1 VKQAFSNLKIYGKIR
16 FGKSEEYIA
25 FSVCHNGLSHVVC
38 VPALAIVVSISNS
51 MLHST
56 TWLHI
61 AFCSFAIAAQF
72 SFADNA
78 LEWYSVEKQSNF
90 N

>member
-1 VKQAFSNLKIYGKIR
+1 VIQAFSNLKVYGKIR
-16 FGKSEEYIA
+16 LGKPEEYIA
-25 FSVCHNGLSHVVC
+25 FSVRRNGLSHVMC
-38 VPALAIVVSISNS
+38 VLALAIVISISNS
-51 MLHST
+51 MLCST

-72 SFADNA
+72 SFANNA
-78 LEWYSVEKQSNF
+78 LEWYSVDKQSNF